1 MNPETR
7 TMGLGETI
15 TAHRA
20 YMGLSQRGMA
30 SRLAFDRRDYQ
41 RIEKGDNMCPAGFL
55 DKVTELV
62 DQFDAAVDSV
72 LEYAATHG
80 GEVNV
85 EVQRDPRWE
94 WERNVA
100 YRAHVIG
107 AASTPAT
114 RVVLTLVGEVSEEA
128 S

>member
-7 TMGLGETI
+7 TSGLGGEI
-15 TAHRA
+15 AAHRA

-41 RIEKGDNMCPAGFL
+41 RIEKGENLCPAGFM
-55 DKVTELV
+55 DKVHELV
-62 DQFDAAVDSV
+62 DQFDIAVDSV

-85 EVQRDPRWE
+85 EVQRDMRWE

-114 RVVLTLVGEVSEEA
+114 KVVLTFVGEVGQEA